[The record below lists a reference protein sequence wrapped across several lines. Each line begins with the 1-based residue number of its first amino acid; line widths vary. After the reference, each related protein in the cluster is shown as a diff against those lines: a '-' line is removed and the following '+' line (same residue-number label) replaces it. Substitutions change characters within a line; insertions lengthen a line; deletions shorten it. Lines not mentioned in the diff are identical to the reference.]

1 MIKKIEQ
8 EVTTATVDNIY
19 RELTDEFEVLSAL
32 NNLPQ
37 SLVTEIA
44 NERETAYNLYQKAL
58 QRTRVADTV
67 NESIEKVNELV
78 QRLRDAAGELAEA

>member
-8 EVTTATVDNIY
+8 EVTTAEVDNIY
-19 RELTDEFEVLSAL
+19 RELTEEFEALSAL

-37 SLVTEIA
+37 ALVTEIA
-44 NERETAYNLYQKAL
+44 TERKKAYGLYQRAL
-58 QRTRVADTV
+58 QRTEGADGV

-78 QRLRDAAGELAEA
+78 RRLVDIAGDLAEA

>member
-1 MIKKIEQ
+1 MINRIEQ
-8 EVTTATVDNIY
+8 EVTTAEVDNIY

-67 NESIEKVNELV
+67 NESIEKVNDLV
-78 QRLRDAAGELAEA
+78 RRLRDVAGELTEA

>member
-67 NESIEKVNELV
+67 NESIEKVNDLV
-78 QRLRDAAGELAEA
+78 QRLRDAAGDLAEA

>member
-8 EVTTATVDNIY
+8 EVTTTDVDDIY

-37 SLVTEIA
+37 ALVTEIA
-44 NERETAYNLYQKAL
+44 AERETAYNLYQKAL
-58 QRTRVADTV
+58 QRTRGADTV
-67 NESIEKVNELV
+67 NESIEKVNDLV
-78 QRLRDAAGELAEA
+78 QRLRDVAGDLAEA

>member
-8 EVTTATVDNIY
+8 EVTTTTVDSIY

-44 NERETAYNLYQKAL
+44 NEREAAYNLYQKAL
-58 QRTRVADTV
+58 QRTQVADVV
-67 NESIEKVNELV
+67 NESIEKVNDLV

>member
-58 QRTRVADTV
+58 QRTRGADAV
-67 NESIEKVNELV
+67 NESIEKVNDLV
-78 QRLRDAAGELAEA
+78 QRLRDAAGDLAEA

>member
-8 EVTTATVDNIY
+8 EVTTADVDNIY

>member
-1 MIKKIEQ
+1 MINRIEQ
-8 EVTTATVDNIY
+8 EVTTAEVDKIY
-19 RELTDEFEVLSAL
+19 QELTDEFEVLSAL

-37 SLVTEIA
+37 ALVTEIA

-67 NESIEKVNELV
+67 NESIEKVNDLV
-78 QRLRDAAGELAEA
+78 QRLRDAAGDLAEA

>member
-8 EVTTATVDNIY
+8 EVTTAEVDSIY

-37 SLVTEIA
+37 ALVTEIA
-44 NERETAYNLYQKAL
+44 AERETAYNLYQKAL
-58 QRTRVADTV
+58 QRTQSADVV
-67 NESIEKVNELV
+67 NESIEKVNDLV
-78 QRLRDAAGELAEA
+78 QRLRDTAGELAEA

>member
-8 EVTTATVDNIY
+8 EVTTAEVDNIY
-19 RELTDEFEVLSAL
+19 RELTEEFEALSAL

-37 SLVTEIA
+37 ALVTEIA
-44 NERETAYNLYQKAL
+44 TERKKAYGLYQRAL
-58 QRTRVADTV
+58 QRTEGADVA

-78 QRLRDAAGELAEA
+78 RRLADIAGDLAEA

>member
-1 MIKKIEQ
+1 MINRIEQ
-8 EVTTATVDNIY
+8 EVTTAEVDNIY
-19 RELTDEFEVLSAL
+19 RELTEEFEVLSSL

-37 SLVTEIA
+37 ALVTEIA
-44 NERETAYNLYQKAL
+44 NERERAYNLYQKAL
-58 QRTRVADTV
+58 QRTRAADGV

>member
-8 EVTTATVDNIY
+8 EVTTAQVDNIY

-58 QRTRVADTV
+58 QRTRGADTV
-67 NESIEKVNELV
+67 NDSIEKVNELV

>member
-8 EVTTATVDNIY
+8 EVTTAEVDNIY

>member
-8 EVTTATVDNIY
+8 EVTTAQVDNIY
-19 RELTDEFEVLSAL
+19 RELTEEFEVLSAL

-44 NERETAYNLYQKAL
+44 AERETAYNLYQKAL
-58 QRTRVADTV
+58 QRTQGADVA
-67 NESIEKVNELV
+67 NESIEKVNDLIR
-78 QRLRDAAGELAEA
+78 RLRDAAGELAEV

>member
-19 RELTDEFEVLSAL
+19 RELTEEFEVLSAL

-37 SLVTEIA
+37 ALVTEIA
-44 NERETAYNLYQKAL
+44 AERERAYNLYQKAL
-58 QRTRVADTV
+58 QRTQASDVV

-78 QRLRDAAGELAEA
+78 QRLRDAAGDLAEA